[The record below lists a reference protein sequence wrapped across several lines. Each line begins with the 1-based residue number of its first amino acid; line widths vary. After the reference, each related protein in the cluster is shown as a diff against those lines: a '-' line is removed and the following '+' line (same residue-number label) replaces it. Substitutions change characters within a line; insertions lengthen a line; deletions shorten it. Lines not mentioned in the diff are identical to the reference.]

1 MHVLILIT
9 ALSLA
14 QVPSPT
20 KPDATQSPGVIAQHK
35 AIDYMSTEQ
44 QKQWLL
50 AHLMVDLHF
59 NDKKVAEWEKKL
71 NGMTPTM
78 IAVTAKAYV
87 LQQEK
92 KQLQDDRNYAIRV
105 AKMQLKANT
114 YWYRSY
120 YKYKYYNYTSYPCYG
135 PGCGY
140 GWGYP
145 LRPIYVGRFYR

>member
-1 MHVLILIT
+1 MNVLILI
-9 ALSLA
+9 AAISLIQA
-14 QVPSPT
+14 PLPL

-35 AIDYMSTEQ
+35 AIDYMGTEQ

-59 NDKKVAEWEKKL
+59 NDKKVTEWEKKL
-71 NGMTPTM
+71 NSMTPTM

-92 KQLQDDRNYAIRV
+92 KQLQDDRNYAVRM
-105 AKMQLKANT
+105 AKMQIQAQS

-120 YKYKYYNYTSYPCYG
+120 YKYKYYNYTNYPCYG
-135 PGCGY
+135 PSC
-140 GWGYP
+140 GYP
-145 LRPIYVGRFYR
+145 LRSIYVGRIYR